1 MSSLGVNVTSYP
13 VFPTA
18 GTMLVSVHAN
28 VPYSVLPP
36 FNVTSANV
44 VSGL

>member
-36 FNVTSANV
+36 FNVTFANV